1 MTPPKKP
8 PVRTPVPKVKKPAK
22 RPPTKKPS
30 TFGVRPRT
38 RATEIT
44 GVTEDEVPGAAWLRY
59 AAGSEYITN
68 FAGLSIRE
76 LAKRSPFDQVSP
88 ASLTRWA
95 VEDEWVR
102 RRQQYFQTITH
113 EAEKRLQEKLI
124 RARVDQL
131 SKMEDIAIQ
140 MADEILSGIVQA
152 KSKEGMVTALVRL
165 LESSEAMREKLAAQ
179 VVPAY
184 LGGVQQETLP
194 LTPHLSNEETRAAV
208 TAVLQQR
215 RLQTRQRIAA
225 DAQAKNKAESEGNP
239 EKKPRLLMVR
249 GCGDV

>member
-8 PVRTPVPKVKKPAK
+8 PVRPPVPKVKKPAK

-68 FAGLSIRE
+68 FAGL
-76 LAKRSPFDQVSP
+76 
-88 ASLTRWA
+88 
-95 VEDEWVR
+95 WV
-102 RRQQYFQTITH
+102 
-113 EAEKRLQEKLI
+113 

-179 VVPAY
+179 
-184 LGGVQQETLP
+184 
-194 LTPHLSNEETRAAV
+194 
-208 TAVLQQR
+208 
-215 RLQTRQRIAA
+215 
-225 DAQAKNKAESEGNP
+225 
-239 EKKPRLLMVR
+239 
-249 GCGDV
+249 